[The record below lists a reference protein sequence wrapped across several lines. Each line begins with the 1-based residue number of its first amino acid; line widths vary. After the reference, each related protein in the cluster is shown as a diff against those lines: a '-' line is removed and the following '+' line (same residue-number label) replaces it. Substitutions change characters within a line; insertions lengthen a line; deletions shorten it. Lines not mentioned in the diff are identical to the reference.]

1 MPSSVISHQDVTL
14 YNFCLV
20 TMSKLE
26 ANLVFVTNWRFQW
39 LEGLICTCVS
49 LKGFLG
55 RDLVQNASI
64 FSRLLVS
71 GEQAVRILDVLLKS
85 MV

>member
-1 MPSSVISHQDVTL
+1 MPSSVISRQDVTS
-14 YNFCLV
+14 YNFYLV
-20 TMSKLE
+20 TMSKTE
-26 ANLVFVTNWRFQW
+26 AHLVFVTNWRLQW
-39 LEGLICTCVS
+39 FEGLIHTCVS

-55 RDLVQNASI
+55 RDLVQNPSI

-71 GEQAVRILDVLLKS
+71 GEQAARILDVLLKS

>member
-14 YNFCLV
+14 SNFCLV
-20 TMSKLE
+20 TVSKME
-26 ANLVFVTNWRFQW
+26 ANLAFVTNWRLQW
-39 LEGLICTCVS
+39 FEGLIRTCVS
-49 LKGFLG
+49 LKGFLS

-71 GEQAVRILDVLLKS
+71 GEQAARILDVLLKS